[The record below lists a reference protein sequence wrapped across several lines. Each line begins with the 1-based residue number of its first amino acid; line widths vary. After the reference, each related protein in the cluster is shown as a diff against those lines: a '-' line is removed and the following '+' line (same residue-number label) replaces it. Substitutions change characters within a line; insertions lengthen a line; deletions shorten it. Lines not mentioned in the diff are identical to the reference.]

1 MAGIGKIIIGT
12 FLLLIAIALS
22 FTIIGLILGIP
33 LFGTAL
39 TLINVGFAELGF
51 KTTRAVIKATRDP
64 Q

>member
-22 FTIIGLILGIP
+22 FTIIGLIVGIP
-33 LFGTAL
+33 LFGTAFS
-39 TLINVGFAELGF
+39 LITVGFGELGF
-51 KTTRAVIKATRDP
+51 KTTRAVVKANRER